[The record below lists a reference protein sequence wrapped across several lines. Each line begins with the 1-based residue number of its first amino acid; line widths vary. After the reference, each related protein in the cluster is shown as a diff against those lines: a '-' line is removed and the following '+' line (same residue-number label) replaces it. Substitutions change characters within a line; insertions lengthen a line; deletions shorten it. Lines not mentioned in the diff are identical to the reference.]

1 MPPPA
6 ASSVEE
12 LMEPKK
18 EETFLDSKIFKLF
31 TVGLY
36 VGGISGL
43 GFILSIYYFFIW
55 NSEMPVLPEYK
66 GKKIM

>member
-1 MPPPA
+1 MP
-6 ASSVEE
+6 SVEE
-12 LMEPKK
+12 IQQKK
-18 EETFLDSKIFKLF
+18 EETFFDSKIFKLF

-55 NSEMPVLPEYK
+55 NSEMPAVPEFK
-66 GKKIM
+66 GKKLM